1 VARSSSLGEPGRR
14 ELLAVAGL
22 ALLAAAPR
30 LANLLALDPFVDELN
45 WVIRGIGL
53 SGSPGLSNLVAPLRD
68 GRPPLHAWLVLV
80 AGQHVDN
87 GFLAGRLAA
96 ALPGI
101 AATLALY
108 ALGRALFCREVGVV
122 AAVLWALGPYAVFF
136 SRIGSDD
143 SLLTFWSIV
152 AALAG
157 VCLARRPT
165 VMVGAISG
173 LVVGLAVL
181 TKTLGLLAAVAPPL
195 AAATLARPGSRR
207 HLVGPLVAMC
217 AAATLVFLPL
227 VPWLPQL
234 QRQVELHAE
243 FDGQGDGPSGEGAV
257 TLPFELGR
265 FVRADLFSRNFAM
278 VTEWLADYVG
288 VPALAC
294 AALGSVLA
302 GVVWRRELLYLALIC
317 IVQIGLLVNFMSTP
331 FSRYLLPFS
340 YPLYLFAGVAIVW
353 LAVKLSLV
361 VAALARAPRA
371 GSLIR
376 VGLPTLLLLVVLAPT
391 LPFTWLIA
399 MQPGRAPIP
408 AYDRLQHF
416 DQWYALYGLARI
428 VDILRA
434 EGASNQSVVLIPPR
448 SSRTQAKLPHQA
460 LLFYLRGDPSVR
472 FREIDEL
479 GSARTL
485 TVLRRRLCSESPT
498 FLVLSGTYTESAATP
513 GDVPQYTRSFEAALR
528 RDLPEADLVLRVD
541 RPNGPSWL
549 SLYRVDQQPPPA
561 EGCPPAGGD
570 HD

>member
-1 VARSSSLGEPGRR
+1 VGQSSSHGESGRHD
-14 ELLAVAGL
+14 LLVVVGLAV
-22 ALLAAAPR
+22 LAAAPR

-45 WVIRGIGL
+45 WVLRGIGL
-53 SGSPGLSNLVAPLRD
+53 SGSIGLSNLVAPLRD

-80 AGQHVDN
+80 AGQLVDN

-96 ALPGI
+96 AIPGI

-108 ALGRALFCREVGVV
+108 ALGRALFCRKVGVV
-122 AAVLWALGPYAVFF
+122 AAILWALSPYSAFF

-143 SLLTFWSIV
+143 SLLTFWSIA

-157 VCLARRPT
+157 GCLARRPT
-165 VMVGAISG
+165 IMVGAVSG

-181 TKTLGLLAAVAPPL
+181 TKTLGLLTAATPLL
-195 AAATLARPGSRR
+195 AAATLSRPGSRR
-207 HLVGPLVAMC
+207 RLVGPLVAMG
-217 AAATLVFLPL
+217 AAATLLFLPL

-243 FDGQGDGPSGEGAV
+243 FDGQADRPSGEGPVARS
-257 TLPFELGR
+257 FELGR
-265 FVRADLFSRNFAM
+265 FVRPDLFARNFTM

-288 VPALAC
+288 MPVLAC
-294 AALGSVLA
+294 AALGSMLA
-302 GVVWRRELLYLALIC
+302 PVIWRRELLYLALIC
-317 IVQIGLLVNFMSTP
+317 IVQIGLLVNFTSTP

-353 LAVKLSLV
+353 LTARSSS
-361 VAALARAPRA
+361 VAATRGRSPRA
-371 GSLIR
+371 GSLVR
-376 VGLPTLLLLVVLAPT
+376 VAVPTLLLFVVLAPS
-391 LPFTWLIA
+391 LPFTLLLA
-399 MQPGRAPIP
+399 TQPERAPIP

-416 DQWYALYGLARI
+416 DQWYALYGLARV
-428 VDILRA
+428 VDVLRS

-472 FREIDEL
+472 FREIEEL
-479 GSARTL
+479 GTARTL
-485 TVLRRRLCSESPT
+485 TALRRRLCSESPT

-513 GDVPQYTRSFEAALR
+513 GDVLAYTRSFETALE
-528 RDLPEADLVLRVD
+528 RDLPEADLVLRID

-549 SLYRVDQQPPPA
+549 SLYRVDQHPPPA
-561 EGCPPAGGD
+561 EGCPSAGGD
-570 HD
+570 RD